1 MEDRERVELEGEREM
16 QVECCVGTDNNIDE
30 EEKEEKEAGDKK
42 RKGEERIRE
51 EGEKDGGRGIARGWK
66 EQASRKGERGEEE
79 RT

>member
-1 MEDRERVELEGEREM
+1 MRKPRRRGDAGR
-16 QVECCVGTDNNIDE
+16 CCAGTDSNIDE

-42 RKGEERIRE
+42 RRGEERIRE
-51 EGEKDGGRGIARGWK
+51 EGGKDGGRGIARGGK

>member
-1 MEDRERVELEGEREM
+1 
-16 QVECCVGTDNNIDE
+16 
-30 EEKEEKEAGDKK
+30 DKK
-42 RKGEERIRE
+42 RKGKERIRE